1 MALTI
6 TRNQTPTFFA
16 MIVASDATL
25 FDVAD
30 FKEGR
35 YTIYRSSQYMLSN
48 VPSSA
53 LTPVPRFANVAIPA
67 NAIIASS
74 TVSAQNLNYN
84 FKFSPDAT
92 ESFPFADVGIYFVE
106 FQITP
111 QTGNPI
117 VWQRTIEVV

>member
-1 MALTI
+1 
-6 TRNQTPTFFA
+6 
-16 MIVASDATL
+16 
-25 FDVAD
+25 
-30 FKEGR
+30 
-35 YTIYRSSQYMLSN
+35 MLSN

-53 LTPVPRFANVAIPA
+53 LTPVSGFANVAIPE

-74 TVSAQNLNYN
+74 TVSAQNLDYN

-106 FQITP
+106 FQIVP

-117 VWQRTIEVV
+117 VWQRTVEVV

>member
-16 MIVASDATL
+16 MLIASDDTP
-25 FDVAD
+25 FDVSD
-30 FKEGR
+30 FKTGR
-35 YTIYRSSQYMLSN
+35 YTVYKSSQYMLSN

-53 LTPVPRFANVAIPA
+53 LTPVTGFADVAIPEG
-67 NAIIASS
+67 AIIAAE
-74 TVSAQNLNYN
+74 TVASQNLNYN
-84 FKFSPDAT
+84 FKFAPDAT

-111 QTGNPI
+111 QAGNPI
-117 VWQRTIEVV
+117 VWQRTVEVV

>member
-16 MIVASDATL
+16 MLIASDGTP
-25 FDVAD
+25 FDVSD
-30 FKEGR
+30 FKSGR
-35 YTIYRSSQYMLSN
+35 YTIYKSSQYMLSN

-53 LTPVPRFANVAIPA
+53 LTPVTGFANVAIPA
-67 NAIIASS
+67 NSIIASS
-74 TVSAQNLNYN
+74 TVSGQNLNYN

-92 ESFPFADVGIYFVE
+92 DAFPFADVGIYFVE
-106 FQITP
+106 FQIVP

>member
-6 TRNQTPTFFA
+6 TRNQTPTFFV
-16 MIVASDATL
+16 MLIASDNTP
-25 FDVAD
+25 FDVSD
-30 FKEGR
+30 YKSGR
-35 YTIYRSSQYMLSN
+35 YTIYKSSQYMLSN

-53 LTPVPRFANVAIPA
+53 LTPVAGFENVAIPA

-92 ESFPFADVGIYFVE
+92 EAFPFADVGIYFVE
-106 FQITP
+106 FQIVP

>member
-16 MIVASDATL
+16 TLVAADNTP
-25 FDVAD
+25 FDVTD
-30 FKEGR
+30 FKSGQ
-35 YTIYRSSQYMLSN
+35 YTIYKSSQYMLSN

-53 LTPVPRFANVAIPA
+53 LTPVTGFESVAISES
-67 NAIIASS
+67 AIIGAE

>member
-16 MIVASDATL
+16 MLIASDDTS
-25 FDVAD
+25 FDVSD
-30 FKEGR
+30 FKSGR
-35 YTIYRSSQYMLSN
+35 YTIYKSSQYMLSN
-48 VPSSA
+48 VPSNA
-53 LTPVPRFANVAIPA
+53 LTPVPGFANVAIPS

-92 ESFPFADVGIYFVE
+92 EVFPFADVGIYFVE
-106 FQITP
+106 FQIVP

>member
-16 MIVASDATL
+16 MLITANNTP
-25 FDVAD
+25 FDEPN
-30 FKEGR
+30 FKSGK
-35 YTIYRSSQYMLSN
+35 YTIYKSSQYMLSN

-53 LTPVPRFANVAIPA
+53 LSPVAGFENVAIPP
-67 NAIIASS
+67 NAIISAA
-74 TVSAQNLNYN
+74 TVSEQNLNYN
-84 FKFSPDAT
+84 FKFAPDAT
-92 ESFPFADVGIYFVE
+92 ESFPFADVGIYFIE